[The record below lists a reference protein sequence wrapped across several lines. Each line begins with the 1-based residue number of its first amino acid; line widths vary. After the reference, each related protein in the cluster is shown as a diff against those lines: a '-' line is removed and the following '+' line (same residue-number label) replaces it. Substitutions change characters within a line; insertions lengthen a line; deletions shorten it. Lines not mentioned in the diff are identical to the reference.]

1 LKREIGMK
9 ALRILGIALGVLV
22 ALVAI
27 GIGLLFALFDGEK
40 LKSELSRVVL
50 EQKQRKLDIA
60 GKVELSLWP
69 EVALNLGR
77 VSLSEPGG
85 KQEFAALDSAR
96 VAVAVLPLLS
106 KQVQVQRI
114 EVAGLKATLV
124 KHKDGTLN
132 IADLVGGAGA
142 TKPPAEVGAGGT
154 ASTPVQLDI
163 AGIKISNAQLT
174 WRDEKAG
181 TTTALSR
188 LDIGSGRIRADGAQR
203 RLDIDALA
211 ISATGKTGADNFEL
225 KLEAPRLQLSSEK
238 SSGETLSLS
247 AQLAGSGR
255 NLAAKLVL
263 SGVEGGTQAVK
274 IGKLA
279 LELEA
284 KAGEAS
290 VKGRLESPVAA
301 NLAAQTLAL
310 ENLAGKIDIASPQMP
325 MKQLTLPISG
335 KLRSDLAR
343 TKRGAGTRYPL
354 RRIEDRAQTQC
365 RQVRTAGAGLRA
377 RHRPAECRQV
387 PATRR
392 QQAGA
397 EISS

>member
-1 LKREIGMK
+1 LNREIGMK
-9 ALRILGIALGVLV
+9 ALRILGIALGILV

-142 TKPPAEVGAGGT
+142 PTPAEVGAGGT

-163 AGIKISNAQLT
+163 AGIRISNAQLT

-225 KLEAPRLQLSSEK
+225 KLEAPRLQLSPEK

-263 SGVEGGTQAVK
+263 SGVEGSTQALK

-279 LELEA
+279 LELDA
-284 KAGEAS
+284 KAGEATRQGPPRIAGC
-290 VKGRLESPVAA
+290 GRSRGADAGAGEPRRQDRHRQPADADEAA
-301 NLAAQTLAL
+301 HFADQRQTAQRP
-310 ENLAGKIDIASPQMP
+310 GP
-325 MKQLTLPISG
+325 
-335 KLRSDLAR
+335 
-343 TKRGAGTRYPL
+343 TKRRAGTGHPL
-354 RRIEDRAQTQC
+354 RRFEDRAQAQC
-365 RQVRTAGAGLRA
+365 RQVRAAGAGLRA